1 MSKSSLENRFFSN
14 QLKIKLN
21 SAKIEADFLMYFD
34 LRLRW
39 TFFQSEKT
47 SVQVGAVLTVLLFDL
62 LNRQKNVTNKDQGE
76 LLSLQSHYLRC
87 VWFEWSQV
95 TSRIYEL
102 SQCRKRL
109 KIPTWFH
116 SQITEELESVKA
128 QMDERGTNMTD
139 AGKFL

>member
-14 QLKIKLN
+14 QLKIKQN
-21 SAKIEADFLMYFD
+21 TAKIEADFLMYFD

-87 VWFEWSQV
+87 VWFKW
-95 TSRIYEL
+95 R
-102 SQCRKRL
+102 
-109 KIPTWFH
+109 
-116 SQITEELESVKA
+116 
-128 QMDERGTNMTD
+128 
-139 AGKFL
+139 